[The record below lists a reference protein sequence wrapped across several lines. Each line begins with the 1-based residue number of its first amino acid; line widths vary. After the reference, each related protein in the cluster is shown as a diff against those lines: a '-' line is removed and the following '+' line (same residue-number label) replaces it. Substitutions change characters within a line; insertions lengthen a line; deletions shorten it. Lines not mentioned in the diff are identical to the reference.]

1 MKHLFNHLFRTLLL
15 ALCAL
20 FSSNILV
27 AQPSP
32 AQCLGNIQKRLDALG
47 NQTDFDYLQMR
58 DIMKKFDFGEI
69 PAAVADP
76 KKAEA
81 FKRVITSLSE
91 FCDAAGNS
99 LSAKGMKGYTKQS
112 GLLINSSDL
121 TKTEGNIAK
130 LKEAFTHGGNF
141 KGADFDGVMAKLG
154 DSTKFDFDGATGTFT
169 SKASGT
175 KYAKHPS
182 GSYGGGN
189 GGGLGGEPDSITH
202 IMRGHTR
209 NDLSVAANGNLNK
222 SLFDNPSDVLDLID
236 EAMKAP
242 ASARIPKGNGAF
254 EVDLGALV
262 NNPNRKIGLV
272 RDGATGTPTSKIL
285 IVIRDN
291 TTDVIHTAYPN

>member
-1 MKHLFNHLFRTLLL
+1 MKTFFTRLLILTLL
-15 ALCAL
+15 A
-20 FSSNILV
+20 V
-27 AQPSP
+27 AIYPAYSQPSGT
-32 AQCLGNIQKRLDALG
+32 QCIANIQKRLDALG
-47 NQTDFDYLQMR
+47 NQTDFDFLKARQIVR
-58 DIMKKFDFGEI
+58 DFDFGTISEF
-69 PAAVADP
+69 AASAN
-76 KKAEA
+76 KRTA
-81 FKRVITSLSE
+81 FQRVWTSLSE
-91 FCDAAGNS
+91 FCDAAGTS
-99 LSAKGMKGYTKQS
+99 LSAKGMNGYTKQS

-130 LKEAFTHGGNF
+130 LKEAFTQGTNF
-141 KGADFDGVMAKLG
+141 KGADFDEVMSRLG

-169 SKASGT
+169 SKASGA

-189 GGGLGGEPDSITH
+189 GGGLGGEPDSVTH

-209 NDLSVAANGNLNK
+209 NDLSVATNGNLNK

-242 ASARIPKGNGAF
+242 ASARVPKGNGAF
-254 EVDLGALV
+254 EVDLGALA
-262 NNPNRKIGLV
+262 NDPNRRIGLV